1 MTVTSAAEVLTS
13 GGILRA
19 PEVIE
24 LAASVG
30 LDLAAAAA
38 LLEKESGGGRNVWGH
53 DAVVVAPGT
62 YVKGAPVTKSAYL
75 VYRAAVSAG
84 RAGRQGCGPAQLTYG
99 GYQDQADAAGGCW
112 DWRANAVTG
121 FRVLAQLIR
130 AKGLRDGFRAYNGT
144 GPAAESYAA
153 DAITRYTAWARRLAG
168 VATDEGEDDM
178 PSTDEIRALI
188 REELARYPTKD
199 DLGWARNQTLTAL
212 GVADPEH
219 APTTPARGAK
229 SVQQQLDDIKTLL
242 AGVVAGMAGK

>member
-1 MTVTSAAEVLTS
+1 MPTSAEVLIAGGIQRAAEVC
-13 GGILRA
+13 
-19 PEVIE
+19 E

-30 LDLAAAAA
+30 LDLAAAAT
-38 LLEKESGGGRNVWGH
+38 LLEKESAGGRNVWGH

-75 VYRAAVSAG
+75 SYRAAVSAG
-84 RAGRQGCGPAQLTYG
+84 RAGRQGCGPCQLTYG
-99 GYQDQADAAGGCW
+99 GYQDQADQAGGCW
-112 DWRANAVTG
+112 DWRANALTG

-168 VATDEGEDDM
+168 VATALDSEDDM

-199 DLGWARNQTLTAL
+199 DLGWARNQTLSAL
-212 GVADPEH
+212 GVSDPEH